1 MLTRL
6 KVSGFKNLVDVDV
19 RFGPFTCIAGANA
32 VGKSNLFD
40 AIHFLSE
47 LAGKPLIEA
56 ATSLRGGRR
65 SADVRNLF
73 HQAGD
78 SYSRQMAFEAEMIV
92 PADGLD
98 DLGQVATASVTFL
111 RYALELAYD
120 EDATTRELGPLRI
133 VREELRH
140 HKKRDAH
147 RHLLFDLSA
156 AAWRD
161 QVVGSK
167 SRAAPFISTETE
179 GSKKVIKLHQDG
191 GSRGKPVPR
200 LAESLPRT
208 VLSSVNAAESPTALL
223 AKLEMQSWRMLH
235 LEPAALR
242 EPDDFNSPPRLSA
255 DGSHLPAA
263 LYHLAH
269 RNGKHGSDPDPEA
282 TYQQV
287 ANRLA
292 DLIDDVRMVSVERD
306 PKRELFTLQVVDNR
320 NTSLPARA
328 LSDGTL
334 RFLALAVLELET
346 NPRGLLCLEEPENGI
361 HPARIPTLLELLK
374 DIAVD
379 PTMEPGPDNPLRQV
393 VINTHSPVVVGS
405 VSEDDLLCA
414 ELMEAVRDGERFNRV
429 RFTCLTGTWRTRAE
443 AGATVMT
450 VSKGKLL
457 SYLNPLRQ
465 ECKIGSSVVG
475 QGSAGN
481 SRRVADREDLQ
492 QLLPFSAE

>member
-47 LAGKPLIEA
+47 LAGKPLMEA

-65 SADVRNLF
+65 SADVRDLF
-73 HQAGD
+73 HQVGD
-78 SYSRQMAFEAEMIV
+78 THSRKMAFEAEMIV
-92 PADGLD
+92 PHEGYD
-98 DLGQVATASVTFL
+98 DLGQMATASVTFL
-111 RYALELAYD
+111 RYRLDLAYA
-120 EDATTRELGPLRI
+120 EDATTREFGPLSI

-147 RHLLFDLSA
+147 RHLLFNLSVA
-156 AAWRD
+156 TWRD
-161 QVVGSK
+161 QVIGSK
-167 SRAAPFISTETE
+167 SRGAPFISTEGDGPET
-179 GSKKVIKLHQDG
+179 VIKLHQDG
-191 GSRGKPVPR
+191 GSRGRPIPR
-200 LAESLPRT
+200 LARNLPRT

-242 EPDDFNSPPRLSA
+242 EPDDFTAPPRLSA

-269 RNGKHGSDPDPEA
+269 RNGKHETDSDPEM
-282 TYQQV
+282 TYTQI

-292 DLIDDVRMVSVERD
+292 DLIDDVREVSVERD
-306 PKRELFTLQVVDNR
+306 PKRELLTLQVVDNR

-346 NPRGLLCLEEPENGI
+346 CPRGLLCLEEPENGM
-361 HPARIPTLLELLK
+361 HPARIPTMLELLK

-379 PTMEPGPDNPLRQV
+379 PTTKPGPDNPLARSSS
-393 VINTHSPVVVGS
+393 I
-405 VSEDDLLCA
+405 
-414 ELMEAVRDGERFNRV
+414 
-429 RFTCLTGTWRTRAE
+429 RTR
-443 AGATVMT
+443 
-450 VSKGKLL
+450 
-457 SYLNPLRQ
+457 P
-465 ECKIGSSVVG
+465 SS
-475 QGSAGN
+475 SAAFPRTT
-481 SRRVADREDLQ
+481 SCAR
-492 QLLPFSAE
+492 S